1 MSVISIMRRIAI
13 GPIGLAALLGVLASG
28 PAAADIISMPGGAL
42 FNVPRKSI
50 VDLRYTNIVRQRFD
64 LSCGAAAVATL
75 LNYFYGEKLDEKEAI
90 EQIIKF
96 GDKAKIEKDGFSM
109 LELKRFGDSKG
120 YVVQGFKITK
130 PDAITEIKIPFLT
143 LINSRGY
150 NHFVIVKGTKDGVVY
165 IADPAFGNRSRPLA
179 EFKEEWSNIILVYL
193 SKTKKP
199 QNEFALD
206 AGIKAPTGQVVQL
219 LDRYLTRIRPGG
231 TQF

>member
-1 MSVISIMRRIAI
+1 MKSTRRIRLAMAV
-13 GPIGLAALLGVLASG
+13 LAAGLLGAFAAA
-28 PAAADIISMPGGAL
+28 PAAADIVSLPGGAIY
-42 FNVPRKSI
+42 NIKRKSI
-50 VDLRYTNIVRQRFD
+50 VDLRFTSVVRQQFD

-75 LNYFYGEKLDEKEAI
+75 LNYFYGEKIDEKEAI
-90 EQIIKF
+90 EAIIKF
-96 GDKAKIEKDGFSM
+96 GDKEKIEKDGFSM
-109 LELKRFGDSKG
+109 LELKRYGDSKG
-120 YVVQGFKITK
+120 YVVQGFKMTK

-143 LINSRGY
+143 LINTRGY

-193 SKTKKP
+193 SRTKKP

-206 AGIKAPTGQVVQL
+206 AGVKAPTNQVVQL

-231 TQF
+231 NQF

>member
-1 MSVISIMRRIAI
+1 MTSLRNIRRW
-13 GPIGLAALLGVLASG
+13 GLAALLGAFVAG
-28 PAAADIISMPGGAL
+28 PAAADIVSLPGGAIY
-42 FNVPRKSI
+42 NIKRKSI
-50 VDLRYTNIVRQRFD
+50 VDLRFTNIVRQQFD

-75 LNYFYGEKLDEKEAI
+75 LNNFYGEKIDEKEAI
-90 EQIIKF
+90 DQIIKF

-109 LELKRFGDSKG
+109 LELKRYGDSKG

-143 LINSRGY
+143 LINTRGY
-150 NHFVIVKGTKDGVVY
+150 NHFVIVKGTKDGLVY

-193 SKTKKP
+193 SRTKKP
-199 QNEFALD
+199 HNQFALE
-206 AGIKAPTGQVVQL
+206 AGIKAPTKEMVQI

>member
-1 MSVISIMRRIAI
+1 MTSARITRRL
-13 GPIGLAALLGVLASG
+13 GLAALLGAFVAG
-28 PAAADIISMPGGAL
+28 PAAADIVSLPGGAIY
-42 FNVPRKSI
+42 NIKRKSI
-50 VDLRYTNIVRQRFD
+50 VDLRFTNIVRQQFD

-75 LNYFYGEKLDEKEAI
+75 LNNFYGEKIDEKEAI

-109 LELKRFGDSKG
+109 LELKRYGDSKG

-130 PDAITEIKIPFLT
+130 PDAVTEIKIPFLT
-143 LINSRGY
+143 LINTRGY

-165 IADPAFGNRSRPLA
+165 IADPAFGNRSRSLA

-193 SKTKKP
+193 SRTKKP
-199 QNEFALD
+199 HNQFALE
-206 AGIKAPTGQVVQL
+206 AGIKAPTKEMVQI